1 MVSRV
6 ERLRLEIAS
15 KQAEVDALRAEL
27 VGLEEGH
34 RHAALEAARAR
45 RPRYEQNMARAD
57 FDSKGRSNAPRDTLP
72 P

>member
-1 MVSRV
+1 MSRV

-27 VGLEEGH
+27 VGLEEHSRGE
-34 RHAALEAARAR
+34 ALEAARAR
-45 RPRYEQNMARAD
+45 RPRYEQNLVHAD
-57 FDSKGRSNAPRDTLP
+57 FDSFGRPSGRRVALP